1 MPGKAGATAYF
12 PLGRL
17 YPLGRPTFGTPPSRR
32 HGHAHARSARRLPCV
47 RGMASEPEVS
57 IITGKITEVGGRFV
71 WIWPGTRVALLPNID
86 MAELT
91 PGTRITVRA
100 VRRHGQFVAESI
112 TVEQPSSA

>member
-1 MPGKAGATAYF
+1 
-12 PLGRL
+12 
-17 YPLGRPTFGTPPSRR
+17 
-32 HGHAHARSARRLPCV
+32 
-47 RGMASEPEVS
+47 MASEPEVS

-100 VRRHGQFVAESI
+100 VRRHGQFGRVDHGRAAEQR
-112 TVEQPSSA
+112 VGAAQRLGYRPR